1 MKKLLLGVLDLLN
14 IPLQNKFDIHDNYC
28 NVYLQVNNDLHK
40 GDRMSQVD
48 YKQVAADNNV
58 SEAELLALVAG
69 RTCPVYPNEPLFVL
83 RGRGGKLQVRPIS
96 KKAHVE
102 RMQAARKNKS

>member
-1 MKKLLLGVLDLLN
+1 M
-14 IPLQNKFDIHDNYC
+14 
-28 NVYLQVNNDLHK
+28 
-40 GDRMSQVD
+40 
-48 YKQVAADNNV
+48 YKSIAAEQGI

-83 RGRGGKLQVRPIS
+83 RGRGGKLQVRNVS

-102 RMQAARKNKS
+102 KMQAARKSK